1 MKKLKVGDLAPKIK
15 CKNQDG
21 EIIKLSDF
29 LGKKIVIFFYPRAN
43 TPGCTTQA
51 CNLGDNYIEF
61 KKRGYEIIGVSAD
74 NQKSQKN
81 FSTKYNLPFN
91 LCCDVNKE
99 IINDYGVWGLKKFRG
114 NEYMGIIRTTFI
126 IDEEGKIEEII
137 EKVKTKEHSLQ
148 ILQ

>member
-1 MKKLKVGDLAPKIK
+1 MKKLKVGDLAPKIE

-21 EIIKLSDF
+21 ESIKLSDF

-43 TPGCTTQA
+43 TPGCTAQA

-81 FSTKYNLPFN
+81 FSIKYNLPFN
-91 LCCDVNKE
+91 LCCDEKKE

-126 IDEEGKIEEII
+126 IDEKGKIEEII
-137 EKVKTKEHSLQ
+137 ERVKTKEHSLQ

>member
-1 MKKLKVGDLAPKIK
+1 MKKLKVGDLAPKIE

-29 LGKKIVIFFYPRAN
+29 YGKKIVIFFYPRAN
-43 TPGCTTQA
+43 TPGCTAQA

-81 FSTKYNLPFN
+81 FSNKYSLPFN
-91 LCCDVNKE
+91 LCCDENKE

-114 NEYMGIIRTTFI
+114 KEYMGIIRTTFI

-148 ILQ
+148 ILH

>member
-1 MKKLKVGDLAPKIK
+1 MKKLKVGDLAPKIE

-21 EIIKLSDF
+21 EIVKLSDF
-29 LGKKIVIFFYPRAN
+29 YGKKIVIFFYPRAN
-43 TPGCTTQA
+43 TPGCTAQA

-81 FSTKYNLPFN
+81 FSNKYKLPFN
-91 LCCDVNKE
+91 LCCDENKD

-137 EKVKTKEHSLQ
+137 EKVKTKEHTLQ

>member
-1 MKKLKVGDLAPKIK
+1 MRKLKVGDLAPKIE

-29 LGKKIVIFFYPRAN
+29 YGKKIVIFFYPRAN
-43 TPGCTTQA
+43 TPGCTAQA

-81 FSTKYNLPFN
+81 FSNKYSLPFD
-91 LCCDVNKE
+91 LCCDENKE